1 MAKRTTKKKA
11 TKSKKSKKASKK
23 TKTKK
28 ARSVGSKRKAA
39 KRSASASKSAAG
51 KRKKRAPRRSEED
64 MSWAEVRQSRRKKS
78 DGRFRRI
85 EGEFYRKVNMTP
97 QALDRWL
104 NTKESSAAATAHN
117 AADASGHWSGRRT
130 VEILRKKKSGD
141 YTPEDY
147 AHMRKVI
154 GFVGRHRV
162 RRPAGDLKA
171 SPWRHSLMN
180 WGHDPL
186 K

>member
-1 MAKRTTKKKA
+1 
-11 TKSKKSKKASKK
+11 
-23 TKTKK
+23 
-28 ARSVGSKRKAA
+28 
-39 KRSASASKSAAG
+39 
-51 KRKKRAPRRSEED
+51 

-117 AADASGHWSGRRT
+117 AADAAGHWSGRRT

-171 SPWRHSLMN
+171 SSWRHSLMN

>member
-1 MAKRTTKKKA
+1 MAKRTKKKKA
-11 TKSKKSKKASKK
+11 KKSKKTKKSTASKK
-23 TKTKK
+23 KK
-28 ARSVGSKRKAA
+28 AGKAVSKRKSA
-39 KRSASASKSAAG
+39 KRSASAAKKS
-51 KRKKRAPRRSEED
+51 KKRAPRRSEAD
-64 MSWAEVRQSRRKKS
+64 MSWSEVRQSRRKKS

-85 EGEFYRKVNMTP
+85 EGEFFRKVNMTP

-104 NTKESSAAATAHN
+104 QSKDSRSASTAHAAADEA
-117 AADASGHWSGRRT
+117 GHWSGQRT

-162 RRPAGDLKA
+162 RRPKGDLDA

>member
-1 MAKRTTKKKA
+1 MARRTKKKA
-11 TKSKKSKKASKK
+11 AKK
-23 TKTKK
+23 TKKKTRKK
-28 ARSVGSKRKAA
+28 AKRKIA
-39 KRSASASKSAAG
+39 KRKTPAAGRKSAA
-51 KRKKRAPRRSEED
+51 KKQKKRAPRRSEAE

-97 QALDRWL
+97 PALDRWL
-104 NTKESSAAATAHN
+104 KTEKSHAAATPHS
-117 AADASGHWSGRRT
+117 AADAAGHWSGRRT
-130 VEILRKKKSGD
+130 VEIMRKKKSGD

-154 GFVGRHRV
+154 GFVGRHRA
-162 RRPAGDLKA
+162 RRPTGDLKN
-171 SPWRHSLMN
+171 SPWRYALMN

>member
-1 MAKRTTKKKA
+1 MAKRTKKKKA
-11 TKSKKSKKASKK
+11 KRAKKK
-23 TKTKK
+23 TLKQ
-28 ARSVGSKRKAA
+28 AKRKSTKRKTA
-39 KRSASASKSAAG
+39 KGKTTRKTAKKKAAG
-51 KRKKRAPRRSEED
+51 KKTAKRAPRRSEAE

-104 NTKESSAAATAHN
+104 KTEDSRAAATPHST
-117 AADASGHWSGRRT
+117 ADDSGHWSGRRT

-154 GFVGRHRV
+154 GFVGRHRA
-162 RRPAGDLKA
+162 RRPSGDLKA

-180 WGHDPL
+180 WGYDPL